1 MTFVLDASTALAW
14 HFDDEDSPYADRVLE
29 RLQIEDALVPSVWPL
44 EVANSLLMGEKR
56 GRLSIADT
64 AEAVEDL
71 LGLRITVLEADPA
84 LGLRT
89 ILVLARGQGL
99 TTYDAAYLDLAM
111 REGLPLATQDRDLK
125 LAAAR
130 VGVELIS

>member
-29 RLQIEDALVPSVWPL
+29 RLQTEGAFVPSIWAL
-44 EVANSLLMGEKR
+44 EVANGLLMAEKR
-56 GRLSIADT
+56 GRMSIAET
-64 AEAVEDL
+64 AEAVEDM
-71 LGLRITVLEADPA
+71 LGLRITILEADA
-84 LGLRT
+84 VLALRT

-125 LAAAR
+125 RAAGR

>member
-29 RLQIEDALVPSVWPL
+29 RLQTEGAFVPSIWAL
-44 EVANSLLMGEKR
+44 EVANGLLMAEKR
-56 GRLSIADT
+56 GRMSIAET
-64 AEAVEDL
+64 AEAVEDM
-71 LGLRITVLEADPA
+71 LGLRITILEADA
-84 LGLRT
+84 VLALRT

-125 LAAAR
+125 RAAGR
-130 VGVELIS
+130 VGVELIW

>member
-1 MTFVLDASTALAW
+1 M
-14 HFDDEDSPYADRVLE
+14 
-29 RLQIEDALVPSVWPL
+29 
-44 EVANSLLMGEKR
+44 
-56 GRLSIADT
+56 SIAET

-71 LGLRITVLEADPA
+71 LGLRITVLDAEPA
-84 LGLRT
+84 LALRT

-111 REGLPLATQDRDLK
+111 REGLPLATQDGDLR

>member
-29 RLQIEDALVPSVWPL
+29 RLQTEGAFVPSIWAL
-44 EVANSLLMGEKR
+44 EVANGLLMAEKR
-56 GRLSIADT
+56 GRMSIAET
-64 AEAVEDL
+64 AEAVEDM
-71 LGLRITVLEADPA
+71 LGLRITILEADA
-84 LGLRT
+84 VLALRT
-89 ILVLARGQGL
+89 ILVLARGHGL

-125 LAAAR
+125 RAAGR
-130 VGVELIS
+130 VGVELIW